1 MNSFVYLE
9 KARTGTPI
17 RFQDGKVKNRLLAG
31 IPTDVLIEID
41 GYLDLMASEIAR
53 KYDVIHSQREALGR
67 TTVVA
72 VEKPLQAVQ
81 DKQTGGEVH
90 REAGYGSMQMNT
102 MNQNNTPSVLH

>member
-31 IPTDVLIEID
+31 IPTD

-53 KYDVIHSQREALGR
+53 KYDVIHSQREVLGR